1 MTWNA
6 AFTAEKQHEP
16 AKGAKGAKGA
26 MDANHDDDHEEC
38 ACMGE
43 MRGRIISATV
53 ASLRKTI
60 LNTAEALT
68 EPDDPDDY
76 DPEYVALMIDMLV
89 AEIVCRMTPIGH
101 EAESIAVHT
110 RNVARA
116 VEVFRATK
124 RADMQ

>member
-1 MTWNA
+1 
-6 AFTAEKQHEP
+6 
-16 AKGAKGAKGA
+16 
-26 MDANHDDDHEEC
+26 MDANHEEC

-43 MRGRIISATV
+43 MRDAVISATV

-76 DPEYVALMIDMLV
+76 DPEYVGLIVDMLV
-89 AEIVCRMTPIGH
+89 AEIVCRLTPIGH
-101 EAESIAVHT
+101 EAESIAMHT
-110 RNVARA
+110 RNVASA
-116 VEVFRATK
+116 VQVFRASQ